1 MKIFIKLMI
10 LALVLSYASLFIL
23 KKPDGT
29 PIKTLDSLV
38 PSFEFSGASEDIGEA
53 ITSLTGLFNASE
65 LPETAVQTESS
76 QDIQS
81 REKILYRWQDERG
94 VWNYTDIPPP
104 GIEAEVMELEAPT
117 VLNLNPTLGISDT
130 ESETLPTAEINTET
144 SQTTESETSLIPERI
159 RQMQES
165 IQSAE
170 EVTSQFQERLEEQ
183 QRILNEL

>member
-38 PSFEFSGASEDIGEA
+38 PSFEFSGARENIGEVVN
-53 ITSLTGLFNASE
+53 SVTGLFNSAELEEPGAASDNGME
-65 LPETAVQTESS
+65 
-76 QDIQS
+76 IQNQ
-81 REKILYRWQDERG
+81 EKTLYRWQDERG
-94 VWNYTDIPPP
+94 VWNYTDTPPP
-104 GIEAEVMELEAPT
+104 GVEAEIMALEAPT
-117 VLNLNPTLGISDT
+117 VMNLNPTLGNSDAQT
-130 ESETLPTAEINTET
+130 GSQDAAAATPETVQSAESE
-144 SQTTESETSLIPERI
+144 SSLIPQRI

-170 EVTSQFQERLEEQ
+170 EVTSQFQEKLEEQ
-183 QRILNEL
+183 QRMLDEL